1 MDGTKIVFHSG
12 IACNTASLLQLGIES
27 GWMMSMDQLIGSV
40 DNGNLEIDYKMNTKI
55 KTNLDVM
62 LSHFRTFHMLK
73 NNDWPVIQKN
83 DASDEIFKNI
93 IEEASDDVKK

>member
-1 MDGTKIVFHSG
+1 
-12 IACNTASLLQLGIES
+12 
-27 GWMMSMDQLIGSV
+27 MSMDQLIGSV
-40 DNGNLEIDYKMNTKI
+40 DNGNLEIDYKMNTEI